1 MYHETDVSEI
11 AGPSAADASPAT
23 TQAEQVAGQAIDQ
36 KESEALK
43 KQAFTSITFVDCTFD
58 GGILEVSALA
68 ESRKEFFQDTT
79 AAQLSDTSGSEKG
92 ATGLLR
98 LWETYDKSFHAAV
111 AAAKHEATQLDP
123 GKAKNLVFAIV
134 KSGYAVLSERERLLK
149 AVGLMCLKED
159 SRKKTPSSQHMEAP
173 PLFVTL
179 HQLEDCLNR
188 IEIQDSLAV
197 LGGDQCLKMT
207 FQTASAEQDQRM
219 LQSVAQEINGIISTE
234 ISSAASSLD
243 EAISTV
249 SSMVPT
255 IPVLKEVMG
264 LALWI
269 AQAQLRYAL
278 CCMNAPA
285 AI

>member
-1 MYHETDVSEI
+1 MNRTDHETDASEI

-23 TQAEQVAGQAIDQ
+23 TEAEQVAGQAIGQ
-36 KESEALK
+36 KEVDALK
-43 KQAFTSITFVDCTFD
+43 KQAFTSIKFADYTFD

-68 ESRKEFFQDTT
+68 ESRKEFVEIFQNTT
-79 AAQLSDTSGSEKG
+79 AAQLSDTSRSEKG

-123 GKAKNLVFAIV
+123 ARAKNLVIAIT
-134 KSGYAVLSERERLLK
+134 KSGYAVLPEREGLLK
-149 AVGLMCLKED
+149 AVGLCLEEGLCVQG
-159 SRKKTPSSQHMEAP
+159 S
-173 PLFVTL
+173 PLYVTL

-234 ISSAASSLD
+234 ISSAA
-243 EAISTV
+243 
-249 SSMVPT
+249 
-255 IPVLKEVMG
+255 
-264 LALWI
+264 
-269 AQAQLRYAL
+269 R
-278 CCMNAPA
+278 
-285 AI
+285 

>member
-1 MYHETDVSEI
+1 MNRTDHETDASE
-11 AGPSAADASPAT
+11 
-23 TQAEQVAGQAIDQ
+23 
-36 KESEALK
+36 
-43 KQAFTSITFVDCTFD
+43 FVDDIFD

-68 ESRKEFFQDTT
+68 ESREKFVQIFQNTT

-92 ATGLLR
+92 ATGLLM
-98 LWETYDKSFHAAV
+98 LWEKYDKSLLAAV
-111 AAAKHEATQLDP
+111 AAAKHGATQLDP
-123 GKAKNLVFAIV
+123 TKAKKLVFAIV
-134 KSGYAVLSERERLLK
+134 KSGYAVLPERERLLK
-149 AVGLMCLKED
+149 AVGVMCLEKD
-159 SRKKTPSSQHMEAP
+159 SQHVEAP

-188 IEIQDSLAV
+188 IAIQDSLAV
-197 LGGDQCLKMT
+197 LGDIQCLKKT
-207 FQTASAEQDQRM
+207 VQTASSAEQDQCI
-219 LQSVAQEINGIISTE
+219 LQSVAQELNGIISTE
-234 ISSAASSLD
+234 LSSVASSID
-243 EAISTV
+243 GAISMV

-278 CCMNAPA
+278 YCMNASA